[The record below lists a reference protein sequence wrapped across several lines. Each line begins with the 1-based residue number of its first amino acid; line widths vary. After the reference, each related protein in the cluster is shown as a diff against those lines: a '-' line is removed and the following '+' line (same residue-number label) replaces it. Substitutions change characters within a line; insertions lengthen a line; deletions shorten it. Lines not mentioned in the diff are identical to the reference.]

1 MHKKLSRRPK
11 SLVLNRETLRNLEP
25 KDLSGVAGAF
35 SLPPAQCGDSNHTC
49 DDCPTY
55 SCGLFRCL

>member
-1 MHKKLSRRPK
+1 MQKKKLK
-11 SLVLNRETLRNLEP
+11 ALVLNRETLRKLDS
-25 KDLSGVAGAF
+25 KDLSGVAGGF
-35 SLPPAQCGDSNHTC
+35 SLPPSQCGDSNHTC

>member
-1 MHKKLSRRPK
+1 MQKKKLK
-11 SLVLNRETLRNLEP
+11 TLVLNRETLRRLGP
-25 KDLSGVAGAF
+25 GDLSGVAGAF

>member
-1 MHKKLSRRPK
+1 MHKQRKPK
-11 SLVLNRETLRNLEP
+11 TLVLNRETLRNLNAQ
-25 KDLSGVAGAF
+25 DLGGVAGAF
-35 SLPPAQCGDSNHTC
+35 SLPPNQCGDSNHTC